1 MSLPPRISRRQAP
14 TAFFLRGVAATVCFL
29 VRPAPFGALVSS
41 RCAPFC
47 LLLTV
52 LVSRFSSHVGWKPA
66 FKAAAPSGT
75 ASAFFDADNELA
87 AEMHKAESAAANAR
101 ALAAVAE
108 AKLADIKYKTV
119 VRQDQRAREAAFAA
133 ASAAEEGDDDS
144 NGLLQGR
151 IS

>member
-1 MSLPPRISRRQAP
+1 
-14 TAFFLRGVAATVCFL
+14 
-29 VRPAPFGALVSS
+29 
-41 RCAPFC
+41 
-47 LLLTV
+47 
-52 LVSRFSSHVGWKPA
+52 
-66 FKAAAPSGT
+66 
-75 ASAFFDADNELA
+75 
-87 AEMHKAESAAANAR
+87 MHKAESAAANAR